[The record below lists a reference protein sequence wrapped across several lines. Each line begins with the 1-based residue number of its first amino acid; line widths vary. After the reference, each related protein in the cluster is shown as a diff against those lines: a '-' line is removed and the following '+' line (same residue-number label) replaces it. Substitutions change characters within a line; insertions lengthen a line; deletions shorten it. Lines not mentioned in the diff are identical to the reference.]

1 MLGPT
6 ADLALRTPWPRR
18 VPCPV
23 STSFRW
29 EHESVCSCESNHPSA
44 TDQTFQPVEFFS
56 KETTSV
62 LNLSPWEPP
71 SLQSPWAGRQMPSIW
86 WQEIPNFQP
95 ESKKE
100 NLSTELEG
108 AWAEKGAQSRRLHPA
123 VRGNSRSSSSS
134 GWAAHTGRGLS
145 SLFLCPYMCTG
156 LCRRKPALQCKG
168 NHFSRGSVDWR
179 SR

>member
-1 MLGPT
+1 MS
-6 ADLALRTPWPRR
+6 
-18 VPCPV
+18 PCAPAKAITRLPL
-23 STSFRW
+23 SQ
-29 EHESVCSCESNHPSA
+29 P
-44 TDQTFQPVEFFS
+44 DQTFQPVEFFS

-86 WQEIPNFQP
+86 WQEIPNSQP

-100 NLSTELEG
+100 NLFTELEG
-108 AWAEKGAQSRRLHPA
+108 TWAEKGAQSRRLHPA
-123 VRGNSRSSSSS
+123 VRGNSRSSASS
-134 GWAAHTGRGLS
+134 GWAAHTGRPCLS

-168 NHFSRGSVDWR
+168 NHFSRGSADWR